1 MFRCQFKDFSGLSS
15 DPGASS
21 SLNSCPRQLTRIV
34 SLFGQVSVD
43 LAEDGEVAW
52 QRVQER
58 SYHCIILDLKMP
70 GMSGQQLYR
79 AIDALDRE
87 QARKVI
93 FLTGDM
99 VNPDTFDFV
108 TGSGNPAFS
117 KPVNLDE
124 LHRQVRITLE
134 LTREPIEEPTGSS
147 VYPPSSFTG
156 PDRRSH
162 EGDGVED
169 AIF

>member
-1 MFRCQFKDFSGLSS
+1 M
-15 DPGASS
+15 
-21 SLNSCPRQLTRIV
+21 
-34 SLFGQVSVD
+34 D

-147 VYPPSSFTG
+147 VYPPAHLPVPIGVATKETGLKMRYSSPGLG
-156 PDRRSH
+156 PGPNPTRR
-162 EGDGVED
+162 GRRWAGVPGGGRQRGL
-169 AIF
+169 